1 MSLGVIVNEES
12 FGDFCKSTGNSLL
25 CDSVKDLTIVQIW
38 TSHYL
43 LLVQLW
49 SSGPIR
55 VKQLLMAYFFKIAFT
70 VPRTTLSFPT
80 LLLWAPSLLALTL
93 AVTSPLL

>member
-55 VKQLLMAYFFKIAFT
+55 VKQLLMA
-70 VPRTTLSFPT
+70 
-80 LLLWAPSLLALTL
+80 
-93 AVTSPLL
+93 